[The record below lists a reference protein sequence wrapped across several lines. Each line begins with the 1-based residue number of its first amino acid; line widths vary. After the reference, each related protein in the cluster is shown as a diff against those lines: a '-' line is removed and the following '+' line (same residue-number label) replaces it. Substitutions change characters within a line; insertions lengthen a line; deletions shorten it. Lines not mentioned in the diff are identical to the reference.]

1 MAQQYPQYSKQ
12 ITAAAQT
19 AFLHGD
25 QWAYAAGIAAVLLG
39 AVLVFF
45 FFPRK
50 GAEEQ
55 LLEQYTAEDAT
66 AAAVV
71 AP

>member
-1 MAQQYPQYSKQ
+1 
-12 ITAAAQT
+12 
-19 AFLHGD
+19 
-25 QWAYAAGIAAVLLG
+25 
-39 AVLVFF
+39 VFF

-50 GAEEQ
+50 EAEEQ